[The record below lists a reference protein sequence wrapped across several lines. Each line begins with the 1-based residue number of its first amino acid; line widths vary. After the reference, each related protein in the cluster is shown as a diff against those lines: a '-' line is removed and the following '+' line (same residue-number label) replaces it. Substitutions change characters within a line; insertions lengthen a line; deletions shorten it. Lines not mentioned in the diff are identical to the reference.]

1 MSSQYSSLLLYD
13 YHYFLMTL
21 AFSVYSQYLYPQ
33 IIQLNQCLN
42 FHLIDTNTNLP
53 GVSIAIMY
61 DEILLLF
68 EHVCLKLIDW
78 SFNPYLSSDQIE
90 NRWKFSPQ

>member
-1 MSSQYSSLLLYD
+1 MCS
-13 YHYFLMTL
+13 
-21 AFSVYSQYLYPQ
+21 
-33 IIQLNQCLN
+33 
-42 FHLIDTNTNLP
+42 LP

-90 NRWKFSPQ
+90 IHHNECFINNSCMFETLSQGARLSTVC

>member
-1 MSSQYSSLLLYD
+1 MCS
-13 YHYFLMTL
+13 
-21 AFSVYSQYLYPQ
+21 
-33 IIQLNQCLN
+33 
-42 FHLIDTNTNLP
+42 LP

-90 NRWKFSPQ
+90 TDGNFHRNECFINNSCMFETLSQGARLSTVC